1 MQKESVGILPSDF
14 CILHSSMSATAI
26 SATRPSREITLAYLG
41 ELLFNAGFIDDRQK
55 TEVDAADRQQARA
68 MSRTKAGTRAT
79 EDDASAVKTIVAM
92 NLTDASGTGTRID
105 DFLLARLIAE
115 DAHLPFY
122 KIDPLR
128 LDVAMI
134 ESKISRPFA
143 RRHKMLPVAVRDG
156 RLVVAVVNPFDS
168 VAIDSYRPMANQ
180 EIEIVVAS
188 ESDIISVINEQYGF
202 RASVTKAE
210 RDLTKGAIDL
220 SNLEQYVKLK
230 SGAEIETSDQHIVN
244 AVDYLLQHAYDS
256 RASDI
261 HIEPKREFAQIR
273 FRIDG
278 VLHEI
283 QRVPKLVNLAVTS
296 RLKTMCR
303 MDIAEKRRPQD
314 GRIKTEHDGKEI
326 ELRVS
331 TLPTAFGEK
340 VVMRIFDPDVL
351 IRDLAG
357 IGFYEDELKL
367 FNDWIKRPHGI
378 ILVTGPTGSGK
389 TVTLYSALKNLASPE
404 INITTIEDPIEMVSD
419 DFNQTAVQP
428 KIGITFASALRTIL
442 RQDPDIIMVGEIRD
456 QETAQNAVQA
466 ALTGHLVFATLHT
479 NDASTSVTR
488 LIDLGIQ
495 PFLISSTLIGA
506 MAQRLVRKI
515 CDDCKRNRPL
525 NIEESSMLNLQAPA
539 GKRII
544 VKEGAGCH
552 RCRNTGYFG
561 RTGIFEMLPIDNAI
575 RDLID
580 RSEDFLKIKDMAIKR
595 GMRTLRQS
603 ALRRLAEGTTTF
615 EEVVRVTGI

>member
-1 MQKESVGILPSDF
+1 MTTAPV
-14 CILHSSMSATAI
+14 ATA
-26 SATRPSREITLAYLG
+26 RPAREITVSYLG
-41 ELLFNAGFIDDRQK
+41 ELLFNAGFIDDRQRA
-55 TEVDAADRQQARA
+55 EVENADRQFKLQARG
-68 MSRTKAGTRAT
+68 SKLRVD
-79 EDDASAVKTIVAM
+79 EDASPFKVIAAL
-92 NLTDASGTGTRID
+92 NLTDASGNATRMD

-115 DAHLPFY
+115 DAHLPFF
-122 KIDPLR
+122 KIDPLK
-128 LDVAMI
+128 LDVQMI
-134 ESKISRPFA
+134 ESRISRPFA
-143 RRHKMLPVAVRDG
+143 RKNRMVPVAIRDG
-156 RLVVAVVNPFDS
+156 KLVVAMVNPFDRI
-168 VAIDSYRPMANQ
+168 AIDSYRPMAKQ
-180 EIEIVVAS
+180 EIEIVVSA
-188 ESDIISVINEQYGF
+188 ESDVMGVINEQYGF

-210 RDLTKGAIDL
+210 RDLSKGAIDL
-220 SNLEQYVKLK
+220 GNLEQYIKLK
-230 SGAEIETSDQHIVN
+230 SGSEIESSDAHIVN
-244 AVDYLLQHAYDS
+244 AVDFLLQHAYES

-261 HIEPKREFAQIR
+261 HIEPKREHAMIR

-283 QRVPKLVNLAVTS
+283 QRVPKLVNLAITS

-303 MDIAEKRRPQD
+303 MDIAERRRPQD
-314 GRIKTEHDGKEI
+314 GRIKTDHAGQEI

-340 VVMRIFDPDVL
+340 VVMRIFDPEVM
-351 IRDLAG
+351 IRELAG
-357 IGFYEDELKL
+357 LGFYEDELKT
-367 FNDWIKRPHGI
+367 FADWIKRPHGI

-389 TVTLYSALKNLASPE
+389 TVTLYSALKSLHSPE
-404 INITTIEDPIEMVSD
+404 INITTIEDPIEMVHD
-419 DFNQTAVQP
+419 EFNQTSVQN

-466 ALTGHLVFATLHT
+466 ALTGHLVFSSLHT
-479 NDASTSVTR
+479 NDSATSITR
-488 LIDLGIQ
+488 LIDLDIQ

-506 MAQRLVRKI
+506 MAQRLVRRI

-525 NIEESSMLNLQAPA
+525 SIDEAAMLNLQAPA

-544 VKEGAGCH
+544 VKEGAGCI

-561 RTGIFEMLPIDNAI
+561 RTGIFEILSVDNSI

-580 RSEDFLKIKDMAIKR
+580 RGEDFLKIKDMAIKR

-603 ALRRLAEGTTTF
+603 ALRKLAEGITSF
-615 EEVVRVTGI
+615 EEVIRVTGI

>member
-1 MQKESVGILPSDF
+1 MTVTPAPPIRK
-14 CILHSSMSATAI
+14 A
-26 SATRPSREITLAYLG
+26 REITISYLG
-41 ELLFNAGFIDDRQK
+41 ELLHGAGFIDDKQRA
-55 TEVDAADRQQARA
+55 EVENVDRQARLHA
-68 MSRTKAGTRAT
+68 RGSKAR
-79 EDDASAVKTIVAM
+79 SAEEEISPFKSLAAM

-115 DAHLPFY
+115 DARLPFY
-122 KIDPLR
+122 KIDPLK
-128 LDVAMI
+128 LDMEMI

-143 RRHKMLPVAVRDG
+143 RKHRMVPVSIRDG
-156 RLVVAVVNPFDS
+156 KLIVAVVNPFDT
-168 VAIDSYRPMANQ
+168 VAIQSYRELTRQ
-180 EIEIVVAS
+180 DFEVVISA
-188 ESDIISVINEQYGF
+188 ESDVMSVINEQYGF
-202 RASVTKAE
+202 RASVTKAG
-210 RDLTKGAIDL
+210 RDLARGSIDL
-220 SNLEQYVKLK
+220 SNLEQFVKLK
-230 SGAEIETSDQHIVN
+230 SGAEIEASDQHIVN
-244 AVDYLLQHAYDS
+244 AVDFLLQHAYES

-261 HIEPKREFAQIR
+261 HIEPKREAAMIR

-283 QRVPKLVNLAVTS
+283 QRVPRLVNLAITS

-340 VVMRIFDPDVL
+340 MVMRIFDPDVL
-351 IRDLAG
+351 LRELG
-357 IGFYEDELKL
+357 GLGFYDDEMST
-367 FNDWIKRPHGI
+367 FADWIKRPHGI

-389 TVTLYSALKNLASPE
+389 TVTLYSALKSLSSPE
-404 INITTIEDPIEMVSD
+404 INITTIEDPIEMVHD
-419 DFNQTAVQP
+419 DFNQTAVQN

-456 QETAQNAVQA
+456 GETAQNAVQA
-466 ALTGHLVFATLHT
+466 ALTGHLVFSTLHT
-479 NDASTSVTR
+479 NDSSTSVTR
-488 LIDLGIQ
+488 LVDLGIEK
-495 PFLISSTLIGA
+495 FLISSTLIGA

-515 CDDCKRNRPL
+515 CEDCKRNRPL
-525 NIEESSMLNLQAPA
+525 TVEEAAMLNLQAPA

-544 VKEGAGCH
+544 VKEGAGCI

-561 RTGIFEMLPIDNAI
+561 RTGIFEILTIDNAI

-580 RSEDFLKIKDMAIKR
+580 RGEDFLKIKETAMKR

-603 ALRRLAEGTTTF
+603 ALRKLAEGITSF

>member
-1 MQKESVGILPSDF
+1 MTVTTPA
-14 CILHSSMSATAI
+14 SAAK
-26 SATRPSREITLAYLG
+26 SREITVAYLG
-41 ELLFNAGFIDDRQK
+41 DLLRNAGFIDDKQRA
-55 TEVDAADRQQARA
+55 EVDNVERQWRA
-68 MSRTKAGTRAT
+68 QTRTAKGSRSEEQVSPFKALMS
-79 EDDASAVKTIVAM
+79 M
-92 NLTDASGTGTRID
+92 NLTDASGNGTRID
-105 DFLLARLIAE
+105 DFLMARLIAE
-115 DAHLPFY
+115 EAGLHFF
-122 KIDPLR
+122 KIDPLK

-134 ESKISRPFA
+134 ETKISRPFA
-143 RRHKMLPVAVRDG
+143 RKYRMVPVAVRDG
-156 RLVVAVVNPFDS
+156 KLIVAVVNPFDA
-168 VAIDSYRPMANQ
+168 VGIDSFRSMVKQ
-180 EIEIVVAS
+180 DIHLVVSS
-188 ESDIISVINEQYGF
+188 ESDVMGVINEQYGF

-210 RDLTKGAIDL
+210 RDLKGGIDL
-220 SNLEQYVKLK
+220 ISNLEQYVKLK
-230 SGAEIETSDQHIVN
+230 SGSEIETSDAHIVN
-244 AVDYLLQHAYDS
+244 AVDFLLQHAYDS

-261 HIEPKREFAQIR
+261 HIEPKREHAMIR

-283 QRVPKLVNLAVTS
+283 QRVPKLVNLAITS

-314 GRIKTEHDGKEI
+314 GRIKTDHGGKEV

-340 VVMRIFDPDVL
+340 IVMRIFDPDVL
-351 IRDLAG
+351 LRDLSG
-357 IGFYEDELKL
+357 LGFYDDELGV
-367 FNDWIKRPHGI
+367 FADWIKRPHGI

-389 TVTLYSALKNLASPE
+389 TVTLYSALKSLSSPE
-404 INITTIEDPIEMVSD
+404 INITTIEDPIEMVHD
-419 DFNQTAVQP
+419 EFNQTAVQT
-428 KIGITFASALRTIL
+428 KIGITFAAALRTIL

-456 QETAQNAVQA
+456 AETAENAVQA

-479 NDASTSVTR
+479 NDAATSVTR
-488 LIDLGIQ
+488 LVDLDIQ

-515 CDDCKRNRPL
+515 CDDCKTNRPL
-525 NIEESSMLNLQAPA
+525 SVEEAGMLNLQAPP

-544 VKEGAGCH
+544 VKEGAGCI

-561 RTGIFEMLPIDNAI
+561 RTGIFEILPIDNAI

-580 RSEDFLKIKDMAIKR
+580 RGEDFLRIKETAIKR

-603 ALRRLAEGTTTF
+603 ALRKLAEGTTTF
-615 EEVVRVTGI
+615 EEVIRVTGI

>member
-1 MQKESVGILPSDF
+1 MSVTVP
-14 CILHSSMSATAI
+14 TAPRK
-26 SATRPSREITLAYLG
+26 AREITVAYLG
-41 ELLFNAGFIDDRQK
+41 DLLFNAGFIDERQRS
-55 TEVDAADRQQARA
+55 EVASAERQWRAQQARA
-68 MSRTKAGTRAT
+68 AKGSRADDEASPFKAL
-79 EDDASAVKTIVAM
+79 VAM
-92 NLTDASGTGTRID
+92 NLSDASGTGTRID

-115 DAHLPFY
+115 DAGLHFY
-122 KIDPLR
+122 KIDALK
-128 LDVAMI
+128 LDVDMI
-134 ESKISRPFA
+134 EAKISRPFA
-143 RRHKMLPVAVRDG
+143 RKHRMVPVAVRDG
-156 RLVVAVVNPFDS
+156 KLIVAVVNPFDN
-168 VAIDSYRPMANQ
+168 VAIDSYQQMVKQ
-180 EIEIVVAS
+180 DIHVVVAS
-188 ESDIISVINEQYGF
+188 ESDVMGVINEQYGF

-210 RDLTKGAIDL
+210 RDLRGESLALI

-230 SGAEIETSDQHIVN
+230 SGSEIETSDAHIVN
-244 AVDYLLQHAYDS
+244 AVDFLLQHAYDS

-261 HIEPKREFAQIR
+261 HIEPKRENAVIR

-283 QRVPKLVNLAVTS
+283 QRVPKLVNLAITS

-314 GRIKTEHDGKEI
+314 GRIKTDHQGKEV

-351 IRDLAG
+351 LRSVSGL
-357 IGFYEDELKL
+357 GFYEDELAL
-367 FNDWIKRPHGI
+367 FSDWIKRPHGI

-389 TVTLYSALKNLASPE
+389 TVTLYSALKSLASPE
-404 INITTIEDPIEMVSD
+404 INITTIEDPIEMVHD
-419 DFNQTAVQP
+419 EFNQTAVQA
-428 KIGITFASALRTIL
+428 KIGITFAHALRTIL

-456 QETAQNAVQA
+456 NETAENAVQA
-466 ALTGHLVFATLHT
+466 ALTGHLVFSTLHT
-479 NDASTSVTR
+479 NDAATSVTR
-488 LIDLGIQ
+488 LVDLGIQ
-495 PFLISSTLIGA
+495 PFLISSVLIGT

-515 CDDCKRNRPL
+515 CQDCKRNRPL
-525 NIEESSMLNLQAPA
+525 THEEAGMLNLQAPP

-544 VKEGAGCH
+544 VKEGAGCI

-561 RTGIFEMLPIDNAI
+561 RTGIFEMLPIDNTI

-580 RSEDFLKIKDMAIKR
+580 RGEDFLKIKEMAIKR

-603 ALRRLAEGTTTF
+603 ALRKLAEGMTTF

>member
-1 MQKESVGILPSDF
+1 MTVTPIAAHKK
-14 CILHSSMSATAI
+14 
-26 SATRPSREITLAYLG
+26 SREITVSYLG
-41 ELLFNAGFIDDRQK
+41 GLLFSAGFIDEKQRA
-55 TEVDAADRQQARA
+55 EVEAADKQFRAQARSSK
-68 MSRTKAGTRAT
+68 SRAEEETSPFKALA
-79 EDDASAVKTIVAM
+79 AM
-92 NLTDASGTGTRID
+92 NLTDASGNGTRID

-115 DAHLPFY
+115 DAHLHFF
-122 KIDPLR
+122 KIDALK
-128 LDVAMI
+128 LDVQMI
-134 ESKISRPFA
+134 EAKISRPFA
-143 RRHKMLPVAVRDG
+143 RKHKMVPVAIRDG
-156 RLVVAVVNPFDS
+156 KLIVAVVNPFDTEAS
-168 VAIDSYRPMANQ
+168 TSYSQMVQQ
-180 EIEIVVAS
+180 EIEIVVSA
-188 ESDIISVINEQYGF
+188 ESDVMGVINEQYGF

-210 RDLTKGAIDL
+210 RDLTRGAIDL

-230 SGAEIETSDQHIVN
+230 SGAEIEASDAHIVN
-244 AVDYLLQHAYDS
+244 AVDFLLQHAYDS

-261 HIEPKREFAQIR
+261 HIEPKRETATIR

-283 QRVPKLVNLAVTS
+283 QRVPRLVNLAITS

-314 GRIKTEHDGKEI
+314 GRIKTDHAGKEI

-340 VVMRIFDPDVL
+340 MVLRIFDPDVL
-351 IRDLAG
+351 LRDLTG
-357 IGFYEDELKL
+357 LGFYEDELKL
-367 FNDWIKRPHGI
+367 FNEWIKRPHGI

-389 TVTLYSALKNLASPE
+389 TVTLYSALKSLASPE
-404 INITTIEDPIEMVSD
+404 INITTIEDPIEMVHEE
-419 DFNQTAVQP
+419 FNQTAVQV
-428 KIGITFASALRTIL
+428 KAGITFGAALRTIL

-456 QETAQNAVQA
+456 AETAENAVQA
-466 ALTGHLVFATLHT
+466 ALTGHLVFSTLHT
-479 NDASTSVTR
+479 NDAATSVTR
-488 LIDLGIQ
+488 LIDLEIQ

-515 CDDCKRNRPL
+515 CEDCKGNRPL
-525 NIEESSMLNLQAPA
+525 TVEEAGMLNLQAPP

-544 VKEGAGCH
+544 VKEGAGCI

-561 RTGIFEMLPIDNAI
+561 RTGIFEILPIDNAI

-603 ALRRLAEGTTTF
+603 ALRKLAEGQTSF
-615 EEVVRVTGI
+615 EEVIRVTGI

>member
-1 MQKESVGILPSDF
+1 MTTLTNVPLP
-14 CILHSSMSATAI
+14 TA
-26 SATRPSREITLAYLG
+26 SREITVAYLG
-41 ELLFNAGFIDDRQK
+41 DLLLNAGFIDDRQRADV
-55 TEVDAADRQQARA
+55 EAADRQFRLQAR
-68 MSRTKAGTRAT
+68 SSKLRTDEEASPFRALM
-79 EDDASAVKTIVAM
+79 AM
-92 NLTDASGTGTRID
+92 NLTDASGNGTRID
-105 DFLLARLIAE
+105 DILLARLIAE
-115 DAHLPFY
+115 DARLPFF
-122 KIDPLR
+122 KIDTLK
-128 LDVAMI
+128 LDVQMI
-134 ESKISRPFA
+134 ESRISRPFA
-143 RRHKMLPVAVRDG
+143 RKHKMVPVAVRDG
-156 RLVVAVVNPFDS
+156 KLVVAVVNPYDRM
-168 VAIDSYRPMANQ
+168 AIDSYRPMAKQ
-180 EIEIVVAS
+180 DIEVVVSA
-188 ESDIISVINEQYGF
+188 ESDVMGVINEQYGF

-220 SNLEQYVKLK
+220 GNLEQYIKLK
-230 SGAEIETSDQHIVN
+230 SGSEIETSDAHIVN
-244 AVDYLLQHAYDS
+244 AVDFLLQHAYES

-261 HIEPKREFAQIR
+261 HIEPKRELAVIR

-283 QRVPKLVNLAVTS
+283 QRVPKLVNLAITS

-314 GRIKTEHDGKEI
+314 GRIKTEHNGQEI

-340 VVMRIFDPDVL
+340 VVMRIFDPEVM
-351 IRDLAG
+351 IRELSG
-357 IGFYEDELKL
+357 LGFYEDEMKT
-367 FNDWIKRPHGI
+367 FADWIKRPHGI

-389 TVTLYSALKNLASPE
+389 TVTLYSALKSLASPE
-404 INITTIEDPIEMVSD
+404 INITTIEDPIEMVHD
-419 DFNQTAVQP
+419 EFNQTSVQN

-466 ALTGHLVFATLHT
+466 ALTGHLVFSTLHT
-479 NDASTSVTR
+479 NDAATSITR
-488 LIDLGIQ
+488 LTDLGIQ
-495 PFLISSTLIGA
+495 PFLISSSLVGA
-506 MAQRLVRKI
+506 MAQRLVRRI

-525 NIEESSMLNLQAPA
+525 TVEEAAMLNLQAPA

-544 VKEGAGCH
+544 VKEGAGCI

-561 RTGIFEMLPIDNAI
+561 RTGIFEILPVDNAI

-580 RSEDFLKIKDMAIKR
+580 HGEDFLKIKDMAIKR

-603 ALRRLAEGTTTF
+603 ALRKLAEGITSF

>member
-1 MQKESVGILPSDF
+1 MTTLTNVPIP
-14 CILHSSMSATAI
+14 
-26 SATRPSREITLAYLG
+26 RVSRDITVAFLG
-41 ELLFNAGFIDDRQK
+41 DLLLNAGFVDDRQRA
-55 TEVDAADRQQARA
+55 EIESADRQFRLAQQRA
-68 MSRTKAGTRAT
+68 GSKSRAEEEASPFKVIAG
-79 EDDASAVKTIVAM
+79 M
-92 NLTDASGTGTRID
+92 NLTDASGNGTRID

-115 DAHLPFY
+115 EAHLPFY
-122 KIDPLR
+122 KIDTLK
-128 LDVAMI
+128 LDV
-134 ESKISRPFA
+134 ELVQSKISRPFA
-143 RRHKMLPVAVRDG
+143 RKHRMVPVAIRDG
-156 RLVVAVVNPFDS
+156 KLVVAMVNPFDTA
-168 VAIDSYRPMANQ
+168 AIDSYRPMAKQ
-180 EIEIVVAS
+180 ELEVVVAA
-188 ESDIISVINEQYGF
+188 ESDVMGVINEQYGF

-220 SNLEQYVKLK
+220 GNLEQYIKLK
-230 SGAEIETSDQHIVN
+230 SGSEIETSDAHIVN
-244 AVDYLLQHAYDS
+244 AVDFLLQHAYDS

-261 HIEPKREFAQIR
+261 HIEPKREHANIR

-283 QRVPKLVNLAVTS
+283 QRVPKLVNLAITS

-314 GRIKTEHDGKEI
+314 GRIKTEREGKEI

-340 VVMRIFDPDVL
+340 VVMRIFDPEVM
-351 IRDLAG
+351 IKDLG
-357 IGFYEDELKL
+357 GLGFYEDELKT
-367 FNDWIKRPHGI
+367 FADWIERPHGI

-404 INITTIEDPIEMVSD
+404 INITTIEDPIEMVYD
-419 DFNQTAVQP
+419 DFNQTSVQP

-466 ALTGHLVFATLHT
+466 ALTGHLVFSTLHT
-479 NDASTSVTR
+479 NDASTSITR
-488 LIDLGIQ
+488 LVDLGIQ
-495 PFLISSTLIGA
+495 PFLISSTLIGT

-515 CDDCKRNRPL
+515 CDDCKTNRPL
-525 NIEESSMLNLQAPA
+525 TIEEAAMLNLQAPP

-544 VKEGAGCH
+544 VKEGAGCI

-561 RTGIFEMLPIDNAI
+561 RTGIFEILPVDNAI

-580 RSEDFLKIKDMAIKR
+580 RGEDFLKIKDMAIKR

-603 ALRRLAEGTTTF
+603 ALRKLAEGMTSF

>member
-1 MQKESVGILPSDF
+1 MTVTSIPVPG
-14 CILHSSMSATAI
+14 
-26 SATRPSREITLAYLG
+26 RSREITVGYLG
-41 ELLFNAGFIDDRQK
+41 DLLLSAGFIDEKQRTEIENVDRQF
-55 TEVDAADRQQARA
+55 RGGARSK
-68 MSRTKAGTRAT
+68 SRGEDEASPFKALA
-79 EDDASAVKTIVAM
+79 AM

-115 DAHLPFY
+115 DAHLPFF
-122 KIDPLR
+122 KIDALR
-128 LDVAMI
+128 LDLDMI

-143 RRHKMLPVAVRDG
+143 RKNRMIPVAVRDG
-156 RLVVAVVNPFDS
+156 KLVVAVVNPYDS
-168 VAIDSYRPMANQ
+168 VALDAYRPMVKQ
-180 EIEIVVAS
+180 EIDVVVSA
-188 ESDIISVINEQYGF
+188 ESDILSVINEQYGF
-202 RASVTKAE
+202 RSAVTKAE
-210 RDLTKGAIDL
+210 RDLKGGFDL
-220 SNLEQYVKLK
+220 GNLEQYVKLK
-230 SGAEIETSDQHIVN
+230 SGAEIETSDAHIVN

-303 MDIAEKRRPQD
+303 MDISEKRRPQD
-314 GRIKTEHDGKEI
+314 GRITTEHGGKEI

-340 VVMRIFDPDVL
+340 VVMRIFDPDVML
-351 IRDLAG
+351 RDISGL
-357 IGFYEDELKL
+357 GFYEDEMKT
-367 FNDWIKRPHGI
+367 FHDWITRPHGI
-378 ILVTGPTGSGK
+378 VLVTGPTGSGK
-389 TVTLYSALKNLASPE
+389 TVTLYSALKSVASPE
-404 INITTIEDPIEMVSD
+404 VNITTIEDPIEMVHE
-419 DFNQTAVQP
+419 DFNQTSVQT

-456 QETAQNAVQA
+456 EETAQNAVQA
-466 ALTGHLVFATLHT
+466 ALTGHLVFSTLHT

-515 CDDCKRNRPL
+515 CQDCKTNRPL
-525 NIEESSMLNLQAPA
+525 TVEEAGMLNLQAPP

-544 VKEGAGCH
+544 VKEGAGCI

-561 RTGIFEMLPIDNAI
+561 RTGIFEILPIDNAI

-603 ALRRLAEGTTTF
+603 ALRKLAEGTTTF

>member
-1 MQKESVGILPSDF
+1 MTVTSIPVP
-14 CILHSSMSATAI
+14 
-26 SATRPSREITLAYLG
+26 RRSREITVSYLG
-41 ELLFNAGFIDDRQK
+41 ELLFNAGFIDEKQRAEVENTDRQF
-55 TEVDAADRQQARA
+55 RLHARSSK
-68 MSRTKAGTRAT
+68 SRAEDESSPFKALA
-79 EDDASAVKTIVAM
+79 AM
-92 NLTDASGTGTRID
+92 NLTDASGNGTRMD

-115 DAHLPFY
+115 DAHLPFF
-122 KIDPLR
+122 KIDPLK
-128 LDVAMI
+128 LDVEMV
-134 ESKISRPFA
+134 ESRISRPFA
-143 RRHKMLPVAVRDG
+143 RKHKLVPVLVRDG
-156 RLVVAVVNPFDS
+156 KLVVAMVNPFDTM
-168 VAIDSYRPMANQ
+168 AIDSYRPMAKQ
-180 EIEIVVAS
+180 ELDVVVSA
-188 ESDIISVINEQYGF
+188 ETDVMGVINEQYGF

-220 SNLEQYVKLK
+220 GNLEQYIKLK
-230 SGAEIETSDQHIVN
+230 SGSEIETSDAHIVN
-244 AVDYLLQHAYDS
+244 AVDFLLQHAYDS

-261 HIEPKREFAQIR
+261 HIEPKREHANIR

-283 QRVPKLVNLAVTS
+283 QRVPKLVNLAITS

-314 GRIKTEHDGKEI
+314 GRIKTEREGKEI

-340 VVMRIFDPDVL
+340 MVMRIFDPDVML
-351 IRDLAG
+351 KELSG
-357 IGFYEDELKL
+357 LGFYEDELKT
-367 FNDWIKRPHGI
+367 FGDWIARPHGI
-378 ILVTGPTGSGK
+378 VLVTGPTGSGK
-389 TVTLYSALKNLASPE
+389 TVTLYSALKYLASPE
-404 INITTIEDPIEMVSD
+404 INITTIEDPIEMVYD
-419 DFNQTAVQP
+419 DFNQTSVQT

-466 ALTGHLVFATLHT
+466 ALTGHLVFSTLHT
-479 NDASTSVTR
+479 NDASTSITR
-488 LIDLGIQ
+488 LVDLDIQ

-515 CDDCKRNRPL
+515 CEDCKRNRPL
-525 NIEESSMLNLQAPA
+525 SVDEAAMLNLQAPP

-544 VKEGAGCH
+544 VKEGAGCI
-552 RCRNTGYFG
+552 RCRNTGYYG
-561 RTGIFEMLPIDNAI
+561 RTGIFEILPVDNTI
-575 RDLID
+575 RDLVE
-580 RSEDFLKIKDMAIKR
+580 RGEDFLKIKDMAIKR

-603 ALRRLAEGTTTF
+603 ALRKLAEGITSF

>member
-1 MQKESVGILPSDF
+1 MTVTPIASHRK
-14 CILHSSMSATAI
+14 
-26 SATRPSREITLAYLG
+26 SREITISYLG
-41 ELLFNAGFIDDRQK
+41 GLLFNAGFIDEKQRA
-55 TEVDAADRQQARA
+55 EVENLDKQFRTQSRSSKSRA
-68 MSRTKAGTRAT
+68 EDEASPFKALMG
-79 EDDASAVKTIVAM
+79 M
-92 NLTDASGTGTRID
+92 NLTDASGSGTRID

-115 DAHLPFY
+115 DAHLHFF
-122 KIDPLR
+122 KIDPLK
-128 LDVAMI
+128 LDVEMI
-134 ESKISRPFA
+134 EAKISRPFA
-143 RRHKMLPVAVRDG
+143 RKHKMVPVAVRDG
-156 RLVVAVVNPFDS
+156 KLIVSIVNPFDTS
-168 VAIDSYRPMANQ
+168 AVDTFHQMVQQ
-180 EIEIVVAS
+180 EIELVVSS
-188 ESDIISVINEQYGF
+188 ESDVMGVITEQYGF
-202 RASVTKAE
+202 RASVTKAQ
-210 RDLTKGAIDL
+210 RDLGRGAIDL

-230 SGAEIETSDQHIVN
+230 SGAEIETSDAHIVN
-244 AVDYLLQHAYDS
+244 AVDFLLQHAYDS

-261 HIEPKREFAQIR
+261 HIEPKREHAIIR

-283 QRVPKLVNLAVTS
+283 QRVPKLVNLAITS

-314 GRIKTEHDGKEI
+314 GRIKTDHEGKEI

-331 TLPTAFGEK
+331 TLPIAFGEK

-351 IRDLAG
+351 LRTLSG
-357 IGFYEDELKL
+357 LGFYEDELKT
-367 FNDWIKRPHGI
+367 FNEWIQRPHGI

-389 TVTLYSALKNLASPE
+389 TVTLYSALKTLASPE
-404 INITTIEDPIEMVSD
+404 INITTIEDPIEMVHEE
-419 DFNQTAVQP
+419 FNQTSVQT
-428 KIGITFASALRTIL
+428 KIGITFGAALRTIL

-456 QETAQNAVQA
+456 EETAENAVQS
-466 ALTGHLVFATLHT
+466 ALTGHLVFSTLHT
-479 NDASTSVTR
+479 NDAATSVTR

-495 PFLISSTLIGA
+495 PFLISSTLIGT

-515 CDDCKRNRPL
+515 CEDCKSNRPL
-525 NIEESSMLNLQAPA
+525 TVEEAGMLNLQAPA

-544 VKEGAGCH
+544 VKEGAGCI

-561 RTGIFEMLPIDNAI
+561 RSGIFEILPIDNAI

-603 ALRRLAEGTTTF
+603 ALRKLAEGITTF
-615 EEVVRVTGI
+615 EEVIRVTGI

>member
-1 MQKESVGILPSDF
+1 MTTAPTSPLQKAHDLTV
-14 CILHSSMSATAI
+14 
-26 SATRPSREITLAYLG
+26 AYLG
-41 ELLFNAGFIDDRQK
+41 ELLFNAGFIDERQRADV
-55 TEVDAADRQQARA
+55 EAADRQFRLAQRG
-68 MSRTKAGTRAT
+68 SRGRG
-79 EDDASAVKTIVAM
+79 EEDASPFRVIASM
-92 NLTDASGTGTRID
+92 NLVDASGNATRID

-115 DAHLPFY
+115 DARLPFH
-122 KIDPLR
+122 KIDALK
-128 LDVAMI
+128 LDVQLV

-143 RRHKMLPVAVRDG
+143 RKHKMVPVAVRDG
-156 RLVVAVVNPFDS
+156 KLVVAMVNPFDR
-168 VAIDSYRPMANQ
+168 VALDSYRPMAKQ
-180 EIEIVVAS
+180 ELEVVVAA
-188 ESDIISVINEQYGF
+188 ESDVMGVINEQYGF

-210 RDLTKGAIDL
+210 RDLTRGAIDL

-230 SGAEIETSDQHIVN
+230 SGAEIETSDAHIVN
-244 AVDYLLQHAYDS
+244 AVDFLLQHAYDS

-261 HIEPKREFAQIR
+261 HIEPKREHANIR

-283 QRVPKLVNLAVTS
+283 QRVPKLVNLAITS

-314 GRIKTEHDGKEI
+314 GRIKTEREGKEI

-340 VVMRIFDPDVL
+340 VVMRIFDPEVM
-351 IRDLAG
+351 IRDLG
-357 IGFYEDELKL
+357 GLGFYEDELRV
-367 FNDWIKRPHGI
+367 FADWIKRPHGI

-389 TVTLYSALKNLASPE
+389 TVTLYSALKSLASPE
-404 INITTIEDPIEMVSD
+404 INITTIEDPIEMVHD
-419 DFNQTAVQP
+419 DFNQTSVQN

-466 ALTGHLVFATLHT
+466 ALTGHLVFSTLHT
-479 NDASTSVTR
+479 NDASTSITR
-488 LIDLGIQ
+488 LVDLGIQ

-515 CDDCKRNRPL
+515 CADCRTNRPL
-525 NIEESSMLNLQAPA
+525 TVEEAAMLNLQAPA

-544 VKEGAGCH
+544 VKEGAGCI

-561 RTGIFEMLPIDNAI
+561 RTGIFEILPVDNAI
-575 RDLID
+575 RDLVD
-580 RSEDFLKIKDMAIKR
+580 RGEDFLKIKEMAIKR

-603 ALRRLAEGTTTF
+603 ALRKLAEGLTSF

>member
-1 MQKESVGILPSDF
+1 
-14 CILHSSMSATAI
+14 MSATPIAAPR
-26 SATRPSREITLAYLG
+26 ATREITVSYLG
-41 ELLFNAGFIDDRQK
+41 ELLFNAGFIDERQRADVE
-55 TEVDAADRQQARA
+55 TADRQFRLQQRSSKLRA
-68 MSRTKAGTRAT
+68 
-79 EDDASAVKTIVAM
+79 EDEVSPFKTIAGL
-92 NLTDASGTGTRID
+92 NLTDASGSGTRID

-128 LDVAMI
+128 LDVQMI
-134 ESKISRPFA
+134 ETKISRPFA
-143 RRHKMLPVAVRDG
+143 RKHKLIPVAVRDG
-156 RLVVAVVNPFDS
+156 KLVVAMVNPFDTVS
-168 VAIDSYRPMANQ
+168 IDSYRPMAKQ
-180 EIEIVVAS
+180 EIELVVAS
-188 ESDIISVINEQYGF
+188 ESDVMGVINEQYGF
-202 RASVTKAE
+202 RSAVTKADRE
-210 RDLTKGAIDL
+210 LKTGAIDL
-220 SNLEQYVKLK
+220 GNLEQYIKLK
-230 SGAEIETSDQHIVN
+230 SGADIEASDAHIVN

-261 HIEPKREFAQIR
+261 HIEPKREHANIR

-283 QRVPKLVNLAVTS
+283 QRVPKLVNLAITS

-314 GRIKTEHDGKEI
+314 GRIKTEHNGQEI

-340 VVMRIFDPDVL
+340 VVMRIFDPEVM
-351 IRDLAG
+351 IKELAG
-357 IGFYEDELKL
+357 LGFYEDELKT
-367 FNDWIKRPHGI
+367 FADWIKRPHGI

-389 TVTLYSALKNLASPE
+389 TVTLYSALKSLASPE
-404 INITTIEDPIEMVSD
+404 INITTIEDPIEMVYD
-419 DFNQTAVQP
+419 EFNQTSVQN

-456 QETAQNAVQA
+456 GETAQNAVQA
-466 ALTGHLVFATLHT
+466 ALTGHLVFSTLHT
-479 NDASTSVTR
+479 NDASTSITR
-488 LIDLGIQ
+488 LVDLGIQ

-506 MAQRLVRKI
+506 MAQRLVRRI
-515 CDDCKRNRPL
+515 CDDCKTNRPL
-525 NIEESSMLNLQAPA
+525 TIEEASMLNLQAPQ

-544 VKEGAGCH
+544 VKEGAGCI
-552 RCRNTGYFG
+552 RCRNTGYYG
-561 RTGIFEMLPIDNAI
+561 RTGIFEILPVDNAI
-575 RDLID
+575 RDLIE
-580 RSEDFLKIKDMAIKR
+580 RGEDFLKIKDMAMKR

-603 ALRRLAEGTTTF
+603 ALRKLAEGVTSF

>member
-1 MQKESVGILPSDF
+1 MTVTPIASHRK
-14 CILHSSMSATAI
+14 
-26 SATRPSREITLAYLG
+26 SREITISYIG
-41 ELLFNAGFIDDRQK
+41 ELLFNAGFIDEKQRA
-55 TEVDAADRQQARA
+55 EVDNLDKQFRAQASRSSKSRADDEA
-68 MSRTKAGTRAT
+68 SPFKAVMG
-79 EDDASAVKTIVAM
+79 M
-92 NLTDASGTGTRID
+92 NLTDASDSGTRID
-105 DFLLARLIAE
+105 DFLMARLIAE
-115 DAHLPFY
+115 DAHLHFF
-122 KIDPLR
+122 KIDPLK
-128 LDVAMI
+128 LDVEMI
-134 ESKISRPFA
+134 EAKISRPFA
-143 RRHKMLPVAVRDG
+143 RKHKMIPVAVRDG
-156 RLVVAVVNPFDS
+156 KLIVSIVNPFDT
-168 VAIDSYRPMANQ
+168 VAVDTFHQMVKQ
-180 EIEIVVAS
+180 EIELVVSS
-188 ESDIISVINEQYGF
+188 ESDVMGVITEQYGF
-202 RASVTKAE
+202 RASVTKAQ
-210 RDLTKGAIDL
+210 RDLGRGAIDL

-230 SGAEIETSDQHIVN
+230 SGSEIETSDAHIVN
-244 AVDYLLQHAYDS
+244 AVDFLLQHAYDS

-261 HIEPKREFAQIR
+261 HIEPKRDNATIR

-283 QRVPKLVNLAVTS
+283 QRVPKLVNLAITS

-331 TLPTAFGEK
+331 TLPVAFGEK

-351 IRDLAG
+351 LRTISGL
-357 IGFYEDELKL
+357 GFYEDELKT
-367 FNDWIKRPHGI
+367 FHEWIQRPHGI

-389 TVTLYSALKNLASPE
+389 TVTLYSALKTLAGPE
-404 INITTIEDPIEMVSD
+404 INITTIEDPIEMVHEE
-419 DFNQTAVQP
+419 FNQTSVQA
-428 KIGITFASALRTIL
+428 KIGITFAAALRTIL

-456 QETAQNAVQA
+456 QETAENAVQA
-466 ALTGHLVFATLHT
+466 ALTGHLVFSTLHT
-479 NDASTSVTR
+479 NDAATSVTR

-495 PFLISSTLIGA
+495 PFLISSTLIGT

-525 NIEESSMLNLQAPA
+525 TVEEAGMLNLQAPA

-544 VKEGAGCH
+544 VKEGAGCI

-561 RTGIFEMLPIDNAI
+561 RTGIFEILPIDNAI
-575 RDLID
+575 RDLVD
-580 RSEDFLKIKDMAIKR
+580 RSEDFLKIKEMAIKR

-603 ALRRLAEGTTTF
+603 ALRKLAEGITTF

>member
-1 MQKESVGILPSDF
+1 MDAQWRASV
-14 CILHSSMSATAI
+14 
-26 SATRPSREITLAYLG
+26 
-41 ELLFNAGFIDDRQK
+41 
-55 TEVDAADRQQARA
+55 RA
-68 MSRTKAGTRAT
+68 KGRA
-79 EDDASAVKTIVAM
+79 EEDASPFKALAAM
-92 NLTDASGTGTRID
+92 NLTDASGNATRID

-115 DAHLPFY
+115 EAHQPFF
-122 KIDPLR
+122 KIDALK
-128 LDVAMI
+128 LDVEMI

-143 RRHKMLPVAVRDG
+143 RKHRMVPVAIRDG
-156 RLVVAVVNPFDS
+156 KLIVSVVNPFDS
-168 VAIDSYRPMANQ
+168 VALDLYRQMTNQ
-180 EIEIVVAS
+180 ELEVVVSA
-188 ESDIISVINEQYGF
+188 ESDVMSVINEQYGF
-202 RASVTKAE
+202 RSAVTKAE
-210 RDLTKGAIDL
+210 RDLTRGAIDL

-230 SGAEIETSDQHIVN
+230 SGAEIETSDAHIVN
-244 AVDYLLQHAYDS
+244 AVDYLLQHAYES

-261 HIEPKREFAQIR
+261 HIEPKREHALIR

-283 QRVPKLVNLAVTS
+283 QRVPKLVNLAITS

-314 GRIKTEHDGKEI
+314 GRIKTEHGGKEI

-340 VVMRIFDPDVL
+340 IVMRIFDPDVM
-351 IRDLAG
+351 IRDLSG
-357 IGFYEDELKL
+357 LGFYEDELQT
-367 FNDWIKRPHGI
+367 FADWIQRPHGI

-389 TVTLYSALKNLASPE
+389 TVTLYSALKSLASPE
-404 INITTIEDPIEMVSD
+404 INITTIEDPIEMVHD
-419 DFNQTAVQP
+419 DFNQTSVQN

-466 ALTGHLVFATLHT
+466 ALTGHLVFSTLHT
-479 NDASTSVTR
+479 NDSATSITR

-495 PFLISSTLIGA
+495 PFLISSSLIGA

-515 CDDCKRNRPL
+515 CQDCKRNRPL
-525 NIEESSMLNLQAPA
+525 TIEEAAMLNLQAPA

-544 VKEGAGCH
+544 VKEGAGCM

-561 RTGIFEMLPIDNAI
+561 RTGIFEILHLDNAI
-575 RDLID
+575 RDLVD
-580 RSEDFLKIKDMAIKR
+580 RSEDFLKIKEMAIKR

-603 ALRRLAEGTTTF
+603 ALRKLAEGTTTF

>member
-1 MQKESVGILPSDF
+1 
-14 CILHSSMSATAI
+14 MSATAFP
-26 SATRPSREITLAYLG
+26 SQRPSREITLAYLG
-41 ELLFNAGFIDDRQK
+41 DLLRNAGFIDERQK
-55 TEVDAADRQQARA
+55 AEIDAADRQQARA
-68 MSRTKAGTRAT
+68 LSRTKAGRAG
-79 EDDASAVKTIVAM
+79 EEEVSPVKALASM
-92 NLTDASGTGTRID
+92 NLTDASGNGTRID

-115 DAHLPFY
+115 DAHVPFY

-134 ESKISRPFA
+134 ESKMSRPFA
-143 RRHKMLPVAVRDG
+143 RRHRMVPVAVRDG
-156 RLVVAVVNPFDS
+156 KLLVAIVNPFDT

-188 ESDIISVINEQYGF
+188 ESDIMSVINEQYGF

-210 RDLTKGAIDL
+210 RDLSKGAIDL

-230 SGAEIETSDQHIVN
+230 SGADIETSDQHIVN

-283 QRVPKLVNLAVTS
+283 QRVPKLVNMAVTS

-340 VVMRIFDPDVL
+340 VVMRIFDPDIL

-357 IGFYEDELKL
+357 VGFYEDELKT
-367 FNDWIKRPHGI
+367 FSDWIKRPHGI

-389 TVTLYSALKNLASPE
+389 TVTLYSALKSLASPE

-419 DFNQTAVQP
+419 EFNQTAVNV

-495 PFLISSTLIGA
+495 PFLISSSLIGA

-515 CDDCKRNRPL
+515 CEDCRRNRPL
-525 NIEESSMLNLQAPA
+525 SVEEASMLNLQAPP

-544 VKEGAGCH
+544 VKEGAGCN

>member
-1 MQKESVGILPSDF
+1 MTTLTNVPLPRAARDLS
-14 CILHSSMSATAI
+14 LS
-26 SATRPSREITLAYLG
+26 YLG
-41 ELLFNAGFIDDRQK
+41 DLLLAAGFIDDRQK
-55 TEVDAADRQQARA
+55 GDIDAADRTFRVQARGA
-68 MSRTKAGTRAT
+68 KRG
-79 EDDASAVKTIVAM
+79 EDENSPFKVIASM
-92 NLTDASGTGTRID
+92 NLTDASGNGTRID

-115 DAHLPFY
+115 DAHLPFF
-122 KIDPLR
+122 KIDALK
-128 LDVAMI
+128 LDVEMI

-143 RRHKMLPVAVRDG
+143 RKHKMVPVAVRDG
-156 RLVVAVVNPFDS
+156 KLVVAIVNPFDT
-168 VAIDSYRPMANQ
+168 VAIDSYRPMAKQ
-180 EIEIVVAS
+180 EIDLVVSA
-188 ESDIISVINEQYGF
+188 ESDVMGVINEQYGF

-210 RDLTKGAIDL
+210 RDLSRGAIDL
-220 SNLEQYVKLK
+220 GNLEQYIKLK
-230 SGAEIETSDQHIVN
+230 SGADIETSDQHIVN
-244 AVDYLLQHAYDS
+244 AVDFLLQHAYES

-261 HIEPKREFAQIR
+261 HIEPKREHAVIR
-273 FRIDG
+273 LRIDG

-283 QRVPKLVNLAVTS
+283 QRVPKLVNLAITS

-314 GRIKTEHDGKEI
+314 GRIKTEHEGKEV

-340 VVMRIFDPDVL
+340 IVMRIFDPDIL

-357 IGFYEDELKL
+357 LGFYEDELKT
-367 FNDWIKRPHGI
+367 FADWIKRPHGI

-389 TVTLYSALKNLASPE
+389 TVTLYSALKSLASPE
-404 INITTIEDPIEMVSD
+404 VNITTIEDPVEMVWD
-419 DFNQTAVQP
+419 EFNQTSVQA

-456 QETAQNAVQA
+456 QETAQNAIQA
-466 ALTGHLVFATLHT
+466 ALTGHLVFSTLHT
-479 NDASTSVTR
+479 NDASTSITR
-488 LIDLGIQ
+488 LVDLDIQ
-495 PFLISSTLIGA
+495 PFLISSSLIGA

-515 CDDCKRNRPL
+515 CEDCKQNRPL
-525 NIEESSMLNLQAPA
+525 TVEEAGMLNLQAPA

-544 VKEGAGCH
+544 VKEGKGCI

-561 RTGIFEMLPIDNAI
+561 RTGIFEILPVDNAL

-580 RSEDFLKIKDMAIKR
+580 RKEDFLKIKEMAIKR

-603 ALRRLAEGTTTF
+603 ALRKLAEGTTTF